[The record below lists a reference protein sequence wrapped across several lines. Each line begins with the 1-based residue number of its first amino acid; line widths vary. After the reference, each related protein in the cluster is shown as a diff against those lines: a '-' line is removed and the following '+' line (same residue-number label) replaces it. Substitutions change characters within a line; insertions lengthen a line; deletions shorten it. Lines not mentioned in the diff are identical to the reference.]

1 MKKFNARLGNFNV
14 PVYVEHP
21 TNRMMIRVITKDNQD
36 NFIDGIDYIRG
47 IWLSNLNIF
56 GWTLQELIEVHFDM
70 CYKRSYRN
78 IKYIYVC
85 DDEFNEVNASLP
97 EDARI
102 AYTHKIKDVDLIE
115 E

>member
-1 MKKFNARLGNFNV
+1 MKKFKVRLGNFNI

-21 TNRMMIRVITKDNQD
+21 TNRMMIRVITKDNHD
-36 NFIDGIDYIRG
+36 NFVDGIDYIRG
-47 IWLSNLNIF
+47 IWLSTLNIF
-56 GWTLQELIEVHFDM
+56 GWTLQELIEVHFDIY
-70 CYKRSYRN
+70 YKRSYYN

-85 DDEFNEVNASLP
+85 DDESNGVNTSLP

-102 AYTHKIKDVDLIE
+102 VYTRKIKDVDLIE